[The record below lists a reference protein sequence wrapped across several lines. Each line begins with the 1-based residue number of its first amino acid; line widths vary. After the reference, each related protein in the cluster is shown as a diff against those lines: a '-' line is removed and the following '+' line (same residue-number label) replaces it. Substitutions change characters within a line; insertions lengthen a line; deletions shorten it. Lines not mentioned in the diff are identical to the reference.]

1 MKNELIYLNVA
12 DIFPHKDNPR
22 KELGDLTELA
32 DSIRENGIMQNLTVV
47 PDTEFD
53 GGYTVIIGHRRL
65 AAAKLAGLTEVPC
78 VIAEMSPQEQVA
90 TMLLENI
97 QRSDLTVYEQA
108 QGFQMMMD
116 FGVSVEDISKQTGF
130 SKTTVRRRLKM
141 AELDQGVLKEVS
153 ARQISLDDFDRL
165 AQIEDLE
172 KRNKVLEQIGTN
184 NFESAVLREINEQKK
199 AKILPYVQKWIK
211 EHHGNKI
218 SWSETYGGKYDVL
231 ESFRLESIEEGQE
244 LLRADRLPEKLYY
257 CLDNT
262 CGWVKLCRARP
273 KASPVKRPKKE
284 LDREKYVAETREKL
298 DALAEECYQLRCA
311 FIKTLRVSSRN
322 ADAILCGA
330 VAACALQVMT
340 YISSNS
346 AEIESALGVKDLE
359 YGEKVSTAVTKLI
372 SGASEA
378 YAKVVH
384 AAFGDRKDNAYHGGY
399 RGYFPEHKKNAHLD
413 ALYTWLESL
422 GYQMSDEEKQLQ
434 DGTHPLFVD
443 KDEVSE

>member
-47 PDTEFD
+47 PDAEFD

-231 ESFRLESIEEGQE
+231 ENLRLESIEEGQE
-244 LLRADRLPEKLYY
+244 LLKAEKMPEKLFY
-257 CLDNT
+257 CVDAS

-298 DALAEECYQLRCA
+298 DALAEECYHLRCA
-311 FIKTLRVSSRN
+311 FIETLRVSSRN

-330 VAACALQVMT
+330 VAACALEVMSYVHT
-340 YISSNS
+340 DSNAVS
-346 AEIESALGVKDLE
+346 RLFDAQNLPYEERNATVLQKLLGGESEV
-359 YGEKVSTAVTKLI
+359 
-372 SGASEA
+372 
-378 YAKVVH
+378 YAKVIY
-384 AAFGDRKDNAYHGGY
+384 AAWGDRADNAYHGGY
-399 RGYFPEHKKNAHLD
+399 RGYFPEHQKNAGLD
-413 ALYTWLESL
+413 ALYLWLESL

-434 DGTHPLFVD
+434 DGTHPLLVD